1 MRISRQRNERKEMD
15 DGEEKEGEGGIN
27 CLTKDGKKEREIVL
41 NASEHIERDMREW
54 NWRTE
59 K

>member
-15 DGEEKEGEGGIN
+15 DGEEKEREEGIN
-27 CLTKDGKKEREIVL
+27 CLTKDGKKKRE
-41 NASEHIERDMREW
+41 
-54 NWRTE
+54 